1 MSELN
6 NTGLLVSVELMLFCV
21 GILIV
26 LFVYSY
32 RFISRNRFTT
42 SRIILIVNLC
52 YGFVIDCDIIN
63 AVYNYYP
70 TRINEFYYA
79 VNTVR
84 YIMYIAAA
92 VSWFLYCQREF
103 KSKLF
108 DKKIYI
114 VLACI
119 PAIILTANVLVSP
132 FTGIVFSVSEAG
144 MVKGPLYGVVQ
155 ITAYIYIIAASLM
168 AFIRMVRTNDKDE
181 RKRNMAIIIYAIP
194 LVGSDMLQLIT
205 GYPFLCIGV
214 DIALTMVFANLI
226 IGVYY
231 KNERKEL
238 IRKQRRDSLVSGLT
252 EDYEGVFIVD
262 VDRGTS
268 KAVRIG
274 KDFMALFEIPSSDE
288 YDPSK
293 VDDIKE
299 APFMAVM
306 TAIINSYVAEE
317 EREELLP
324 KFEPE
329 YAWQRLQSEMSFAL
343 SYRIIEKNGNDV
355 YYRAKFVKLQ
365 DQDARR
371 FILGFRNDDVTVR
384 ERMELEK
391 LREEKAVQERTAE
404 LSSNLEAKTMF
415 LFNMSHDIR
424 TPMNAIVGFTNM
436 AMKNIDDKEK
446 ALDALNK
453 TMKSS
458 DVLLALINQILDMS
472 RIESGMV
479 ELSEDKAD
487 MNRFGNNVRPMLEE
501 LANDK
506 QINFTFNIHDVADRY
521 VYCDIVRVD
530 EVLVNI
536 VGNAIKYTQDGG
548 EVQVDIT
555 QREAAR
561 DGYGTYEIKVA
572 DNGYGMSA
580 EFQKHLFED
589 FAREETN
596 IQKGIQGTGL
606 GLPLCKKIVDL
617 MNGTI
622 DVKSEKNIGS
632 TFTIIIPFKV
642 RESDTDDIEVEYD
655 ESVEAKFVGKR
666 ILLAEDNELNRE
678 IAIDILSEDGFIV
691 EEAVDGTEAVDK
703 VRDKGDDYYDF
714 VLMDIRMPYMDGYEA
729 TKQIR
734 GFAKRHIPIIAL
746 SANAFEEDK
755 AKSLKVGMDDHIA
768 KPIEVDKL
776 KRTLARFV

>member
-32 RFISRNRFTT
+32 RFIARNRFTT

-63 AVYNYYP
+63 AIYNYYP

-168 AFIRMVRTNDKDE
+168 AFIRMIKTNDKDE

-214 DIALTMVFANLI
+214 DIALSMVFANLI
-226 IGVYY
+226 IDVYY

-268 KAVRIG
+268 KAVRID
-274 KDFMALFEIPSSDE
+274 KEFLDLFEIPDDGRVAPNNLE
-288 YDPSK
+288 D
-293 VDDIKE
+293 VDE

-384 ERMELEK
+384 ERIELEK

-521 VYCDIVRVD
+521 IYCDIVRVD

-548 EVQVDIT
+548 SVQVDIT
-555 QREAAR
+555 QREATR

-642 RESDTDDIEVEYD
+642 RESDTDDIEVKYD

-755 AKSLKVGMDDHIA
+755 AKSLKVGMDDHVA